1 MIQTQYNKTNV
12 FTKCLFSFDPE
23 AGKIALNQFIQQEAE
38 IGVVGENGEM
48 GEVTEEDAAGVLGE
62 QMTEESIVEHA
73 GETGLTEGEEVGL
86 DNFFN

>member
-1 MIQTQYNKTNV
+1 
-12 FTKCLFSFDPE
+12 
-23 AGKIALNQFIQQEAE
+23 
-38 IGVVGENGEM
+38 M